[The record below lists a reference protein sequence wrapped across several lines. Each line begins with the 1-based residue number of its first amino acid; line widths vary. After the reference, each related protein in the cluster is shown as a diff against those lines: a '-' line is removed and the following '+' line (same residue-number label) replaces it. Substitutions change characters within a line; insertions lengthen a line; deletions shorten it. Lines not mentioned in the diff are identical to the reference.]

1 VAKPEFLSRSH
12 DVVSSA
18 TWQEMLGSG
27 KPFNAAILRE
37 YLLDSYL
44 HLITEPGPNLD
55 KRREL
60 ELSDSWLWFWVDYL
74 EAFEHHQDFN
84 HAHLVSFEKLA
95 EAIKIEK
102 ENATVIKVPEDG
114 GGASSGVLFV
124 GGLEGHEGH
133 RLAVDWML
141 RHVNVPVV
149 LFEQDEYFNIKER
162 KKPFLPLQVRL
173 SMWSYYNRN
182 LFMSVLPLKEEG
194 VSERRHY
201 QNLFDRI
208 DADFCFATSGDPHEE
223 EKRGRGK
230 EAYFTLIPYRN
241 VPRTTLR
248 VQKLFED

>member
-1 VAKPEFLSRSH
+1 MEKPKFLSRSY
-12 DVVSSA
+12 DIVSTTS
-18 TWQEMLGSG
+18 WQEILGSG
-27 KPFNAAILRE
+27 KPINAAILRE

-55 KRREL
+55 LRIEL
-60 ELSDSWLWFWVDYL
+60 ELSENWLTYWVDYL
-74 EAFEHHQDFN
+74 KAFEHHQDLN
-84 HAHLVSFEKLA
+84 HAHIVPFEKLS
-95 EAIKIEK
+95 EVIKVEK
-102 ENATVIKVPEDG
+102 ENAKVIKVPEDG

-149 LFEQDEYFNIKER
+149 LFEQDEYFSVKER
-162 KKPFLPLQVRL
+162 KRPYLPLEVRL

-194 VSERRHY
+194 VSDREHY
-201 QNLFDRI
+201 QNLFDRVY
-208 DADFCFATSGDPHEE
+208 ADFCFATSGDPHEE

-248 VQKLFED
+248 VQKLF